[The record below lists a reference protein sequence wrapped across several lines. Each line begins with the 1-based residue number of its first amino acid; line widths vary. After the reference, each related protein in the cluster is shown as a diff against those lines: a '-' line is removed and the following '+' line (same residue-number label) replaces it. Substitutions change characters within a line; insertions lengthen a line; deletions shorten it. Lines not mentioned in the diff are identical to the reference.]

1 MEFGGLFILV
11 ILLIVLV
18 VLGGGLYALT
28 MWLRG
33 KKLAPE
39 GDAIEGEQEDR
50 PRPKHVKVDD
60 GQRARF
66 VGTR

>member
-1 MEFGGLFILV
+1 MEFGGIFILV
-11 ILLIVLV
+11 LLLIVV
-18 VLGGGLYALT
+18 AVLGGGLYAVS

-39 GDAIEGEQEDR
+39 GDKLEGEEEQG
-50 PRPKHVKVDD
+50 PRPEHVEVETE
-60 GQRARF
+60 QHTRF